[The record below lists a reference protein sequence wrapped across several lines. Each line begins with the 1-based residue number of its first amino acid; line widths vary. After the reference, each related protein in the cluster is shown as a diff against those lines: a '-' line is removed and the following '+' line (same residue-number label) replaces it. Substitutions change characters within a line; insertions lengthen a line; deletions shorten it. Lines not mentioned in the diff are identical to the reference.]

1 MERSSNEG
9 SSFGNGEVEKMRQE
23 ISSVKIERLQ
33 FEVDFKEEVR
43 ELFEKQKENV
53 TNELLDNF
61 RESLREKFELEERK
75 MNECLEEMSKMQEIK
90 MHKLVSEVKG

>member
-1 MERSSNEG
+1 
-9 SSFGNGEVEKMRQE
+9 MRQE